1 MITKEIRGNADWGW
15 RGIVRMFVDD
25 LEFMRYVKPDGA
37 LREGIT
43 YFHSYKQVEQL
54 SGNCPDTLELTHDEE
69 DLTR

>member
-25 LEFMRYVKPDGA
+25 LEFMRYVKPDGS

-54 SGNCPDTLELTHDEE
+54 LANCPDTLELTHDEE